1 MIWYVLD
8 IICFVPGEELVQP
21 SVVTKQRVDLKVNVF
36 INSRLVG
43 LQQLLVLVQ
52 YQYNRLIR
60 KSSFSIL

>member
-1 MIWYVLD
+1 MIWYALD

-21 SVVTKQRVDLKVNVF
+21 SVVTKQRVDLEANVS

-52 YQYNRLIR
+52 YQ
-60 KSSFSIL
+60 